1 MRYVS
6 TEEMRRIDGD
16 LLATTCR
23 FSGVPESDH
32 LIKLASLGLVNLILE
47 MCASSPV
54 RPAVYVIF
62 GNGNNGADAIYAGWE
77 LAEQGFKV
85 QFFAALTEVGAK
97 SVLRSLVDTK
107 RCPSISWYSEEQPWT
122 ALPPSVVARGSIIID
137 GILGTGVHGA
147 PKEPA
152 ASAIRWITRLKG
164 RAHIV
169 SVDVPSGL
177 DADTGTAQGD
187 IVNADITVCMGMP
200 KRGMSASS
208 SLKHS
213 GSVYVNDLEIPEEYL
228 HGVADAACDELVTAR
243 DVAGC
248 IPCRRWDSHKGD
260 YGHVCVVGGTAGY
273 CGAPALAALGALKS
287 GAGLV
292 SVYVPESI
300 ADVVASHAPEMMV
313 HPLKSEVVTAF
324 SLLASH
330 VSFAGRTIVAGP
342 GLSQKD
348 GVQEAVQWL
357 LSSSGASGIV
367 LDADALNVLCG
378 RVQTLADSPMKKIIT
393 PHPGEAARLLGISIA
408 AVQADRPAALR
419 ALVDLTGAAVILKGA
434 GTLISAPGRGI
445 HLIACVNPGMARGGM
460 GDVLAGVAGAM
471 LARGFTAFDAA
482 RAAAWL
488 HARAGDIAAWRN
500 GREAMLAT
508 DLIACLG
515 DAFP

>member
-32 LIKLASLGLVNLILE
+32 LIKLASLGIVNLVLE
-47 MCASSPV
+47 MCASLTV
-54 RPAVYVIF
+54 RPAIYVFF

-85 QFFAALTEVGAK
+85 QFYAALTEVEAK
-97 SVLRSLVDTK
+97 SVVRTLTNTG
-107 RCPSISWYSEEQPWT
+107 RCSSISWYSEEQPWT
-122 ALPPSVVARGSIIID
+122 AFPPSAIPRGSLIID
-137 GILGTGVHGA
+137 GILGIGVHGV

-152 ASAIRWITRLKG
+152 ASAIRWINRLKG
-164 RAHIV
+164 RTHIV

-177 DADTGTAQGD
+177 NADTGAAQGD
-187 IVNADITVCMGMP
+187 VVNADVTVCMGMP

-208 SLKHS
+208 SLRQS
-213 GSVYVNDLEIPEEYL
+213 GSIYVNDLEIPDEYL
-228 HGVADAACDELVTAR
+228 DGIADAACDELVTAR

-260 YGHVCVVGGTAGY
+260 FGHVCVVGGTAGY
-273 CGAPALAALGALKS
+273 CGAPALAALGAMGS

-292 SVYVPESI
+292 SVYVPKSI
-300 ADVVASHAPEMMV
+300 AGLVAVYAPEMMV
-313 HPLKSEVVTAF
+313 HPLKSDVVTAF
-324 SLLASH
+324 SLLSTQT
-330 VSFAGRTIVAGP
+330 SFAGKTIVAGP
-342 GLSQKD
+342 GMSQKD

-357 LSSSGASGIV
+357 LRCSGASGIV
-367 LDADALNVLCG
+367 LDADALNILCG
-378 RVQTLADSPMKKIIT
+378 SVQTLAACTMQKIIT
-393 PHPGEAARLLGISIA
+393 PHPGEAARLLGISITM
-408 AVQADRPAALR
+408 VQADRAAALR
-419 ALVDLTGAAVILKGA
+419 ALVDLTGSAVILKGA
-434 GTLISAPGRGI
+434 GTLVSAPGRGI
-445 HLIACVNPGMARGGM
+445 HLVAGVNPGMARGGM
-460 GDVLAGVAGAM
+460 GDVLAGIAGAM
-471 LARGFTAFDAA
+471 LARGLTAFDAA

-508 DLIACLG
+508 DVVACLG
-515 DAFP
+515 EAFV

>member
-16 LLATTCR
+16 LLTTSCR

-32 LIKLASLGLVNLILE
+32 LIKLASLGIVNLILE

-85 QFFAALTEVGAK
+85 HFFAALTEDGAK
-97 SVLRSLVDTK
+97 SVVRTLSNTGRF
-107 RCPSISWYSEEQPWT
+107 PSISWCSEEQPWT
-122 ALPPSVVARGSIIID
+122 ALPPSVIPRGSIIID
-137 GILGTGVHGA
+137 GILGIGVHGA

-152 ASAIRWITRLKG
+152 ASAIRWINRLKG
-164 RAHIV
+164 RVHIV

-177 DADTGTAQGD
+177 NADTGTAQGD
-187 IVNADITVCMGMP
+187 VVNADITVCMGMP
-200 KRGMSASS
+200 KRGMATCS
-208 SLKHS
+208 SLSHS

-228 HGVADAACDELVTAR
+228 HGVAAIACDELVTAR
-243 DVAGC
+243 DVAEST
-248 IPCRRWDSHKGD
+248 PCRRWDSHKGD
-260 YGHVCVVGGTAGY
+260 YGHVCIVGGTAGY
-273 CGAPALAALGALKS
+273 CGAPALAALGAMKS

-292 SVYVPESI
+292 SVFVPEAI
-300 ADVVASHAPEMMV
+300 AGLVAVHAPEMMV
-313 HPLKSEVVTAF
+313 HPLNSDVVTAF
-324 SLLASH
+324 SLLASRA
-330 VSFAGRTIVAGP
+330 SFAGKTIVAGP
-342 GLSQKD
+342 GMSQKN

-357 LSSSGASGIV
+357 LTSSGATGVV

-378 RVQTLADSPMKKIIT
+378 SVQTLAACTTQKIIT
-393 PHPGEAARLLGISIA
+393 PHPGEAARLLGMSIA

-434 GTLISAPGRGI
+434 GTLVSAPGRGI
-445 HLIACVNPGMARGGM
+445 HLVANVNPGMARGGM
-460 GDVLAGVAGAM
+460 GDVLAGIAGAM
-471 LARGFTAFDAA
+471 LARGLTAFDAA

-488 HARAGDIAAWRN
+488 HARAGDIAAWRK

-508 DLIACLG
+508 DVIACLG
-515 DAFP
+515 EAFV